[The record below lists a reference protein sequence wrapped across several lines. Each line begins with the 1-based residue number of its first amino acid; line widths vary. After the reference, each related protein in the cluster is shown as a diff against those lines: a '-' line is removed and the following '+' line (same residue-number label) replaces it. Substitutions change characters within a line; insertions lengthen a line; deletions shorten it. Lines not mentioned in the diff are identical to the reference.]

1 MKLRSAS
8 SVNLLEGIFQDLR
21 YALRTLRNSP
31 GFMIVVVLTLALGI
45 GANTAIFS
53 LVEGVILAPLPYRE
67 PDRLVMVLESN
78 LRFPLDAISYP
89 NFQDWQRSAH
99 SFQQMAAVMEVQGFD
114 LTAPGT
120 PEHLSGYRISSG
132 FFGTLGENL
141 ALGREFSAGEDRQG
155 GAPVVIISNR
165 LWKDRF
171 AGSPQV
177 LGQFLTLDGVGHTI
191 IGVTQPGFRLLSP
204 RDLY

>member
-1 MKLRSAS
+1 MRQWPSIDDFLSD
-8 SVNLLEGIFQDLR
+8 VR
-21 YALRTLRNSP
+21 YGMRILTKNA
-31 GFMIVVVLTLALGI
+31 GFTAVAVLTLALGI

-53 LVEGVILAPLPYRE
+53 VVQGVILAPLPYRE

-99 SFQQMAAVMEVQGFD
+99 SFQQMAAAMEVQGFD

-132 FFGTLGENL
+132 FFSTLGEI
-141 ALGREFSAGEDRQG
+141 GRASCRERVLR
-155 GAPVVIISNR
+155 VV
-165 LWKDRF
+165 
-171 AGSPQV
+171 
-177 LGQFLTLDGVGHTI
+177 
-191 IGVTQPGFRLLSP
+191 
-204 RDLY
+204 